1 MFNKTRADQKNL
13 KIADESASESWKQ
26 VSGLR
31 SLDSEY
37 LDIRDSIPTGLKLVR
52 EYEEARER
60 ILKVLRG
67 TREDWDSYRW
77 QLKNRVSDV
86 EVLKGIIH
94 LSENEI
100 REIEV
105 TGRQYRW
112 SVSPHYL
119 SLMDPEDSN
128 CPIRLQAIPSIK
140 EYMGEPGLDY
150 PMNVD
155 KQLYPPLVARLYPD
169 RLIIKL
175 TNMCSMFCRHCQR
188 KRDIDSRDVIHPMS
202 RIREAIDYVRE
213 NDEVRDVLLTG
224 GDALALSDDQLDYIL
239 TELGNISHVE
249 IKRLGSRMPCVMPQR
264 ITPELC
270 EILSKHDP
278 VYLNTQ
284 FNHPREVT
292 VEAQRAV
299 DMLTRSGVVVRDQ
312 TVLLKRINDDP
323 HVMKKL
329 MQELLKIKV
338 APYYLFDC
346 KKVDG
351 IRHFGGPLDV
361 GLNIIKKMRGFTSGM
376 AVPTF
381 IKHVPDARGKVPIY
395 PRNQYGP
402 VFEDND

>member
-1 MFNKTRADQKNL
+1 MTDQENL
-13 KIADESASESWKQ
+13 KVADENGAESRKQ
-26 VSGLR
+26 ASGLR
-31 SLDSEY
+31 FLDSEY
-37 LDIRDSIPTGLKLVR
+37 LDIKDSISTGLKLVR
-52 EYEEARER
+52 EYEEARAR
-60 ILKVLRG
+60 ILKVLGG
-67 TREDWDSYRW
+67 TPEDWNSYKW
-77 QLKNRVSDV
+77 QLKNRVSDID
-86 EVLKGIIH
+86 VLKRIIC
-94 LSENEI
+94 LSDTEI
-100 REIEV
+100 REIRV

-119 SLMDPEDSN
+119 SLMDPEDSS

-140 EYMGEPGLDY
+140 EYLGEPGLDY

-155 KQLYPPLVARLYPD
+155 SQPYPPLVARLYPD

-188 KRDIDSRDVIHPMS
+188 KRDIESRDVIHPMS
-202 RIREAIDYVRE
+202 RIKEAIEYVRE

-239 TELGNISHVE
+239 TELSNIPHVE

-264 ITPELC
+264 ITSELC
-270 EILSKHDP
+270 EILSRHDP

-284 FNHPREVT
+284 FNHPKEVT
-292 VEAQRAV
+292 VEAKKAV

-312 TVLLKRINDDP
+312 TVLLNRVNDDP
-323 HVMKKL
+323 HIMKKL

-351 IRHFGGPLDV
+351 IRHFGVPIEK
-361 GLNIIKKMRGFTSGM
+361 GLKIIKKMRGFTSGM

-381 IKHVPDARGKVPIY
+381 IKHVPDARGKVPVY
-395 PRNQYGP
+395 PDIDYGP
-402 VFEDND
+402 GYDDGD